1 MGTSALRRFAHPL
14 ACSINTSYE
23 ARYGKTVSLLELALQ
38 CLESSKYKAAYKF
51 IAGSLPMLTVM
62 LSSLSLD
69 EYIPST
75 TRVFIKLGCS
85 KYRLLVRGLEARQNP
100 SRCDVM

>member
-1 MGTSALRRFAHPL
+1 MYSPSNGSFQLHVLLQMGTSALRRFAHPL

-23 ARYGKTVSLLELALQ
+23 ARYGKTVSLLDLALQ

-51 IAGSLPMLTVM
+51 IADSLPMLTLM
-62 LSSLSLD
+62 LSSRSLD

-75 TRVFIKLGCS
+75 TRVFIKI
-85 KYRLLVRGLEARQNP
+85 RLLQA
-100 SRCDVM
+100 

>member
-1 MGTSALRRFAHPL
+1 MYSPSNGSFQLHVLLQMVTSALRRFAHPL
-14 ACSINTSYE
+14 AYSINTSYK
-23 ARYGKTVSLLELALQ
+23 ARYGKTVSSLELALQ

-75 TRVFIKLGCS
+75 TRVFIKI
-85 KYRLLVRGLEARQNP
+85 RLLQV
-100 SRCDVM
+100 